1 MIINSNISALTSAF
15 ALRQATIASTTAS
28 ERIASGLRINSA
40 KDDPAGIGQA
50 NRLKAQIAS
59 YAKATDNINSGIAIV
74 QKIDSSLS
82 QISDIL
88 ISMRDLASS
97 SSSGATSSDT
107 RTSNQTQLS
116 SYRDDINTIS
126 NTTTWNGQ
134 SLMNGGLTSLF
145 IQSGIDSRS
154 KTALNFYSA
163 LTSALGIGSPLA
175 VSSLGSNTNAMASG
189 DLLINGIT
197 VGATSTSDDNLSY
210 ADKSGSAI
218 AKAAAVNRV
227 SGSTNVQAVVGTTT
241 ASGSSM
247 SAVGSDTTGT
257 ITINGTAISL
267 TLYATDSVDTSRASV
282 ISTINSY
289 SGQTGVVAV
298 DGETDARGVL
308 LTAEDGRNITVAHST
323 LTASQT
329 GLAADNTYAGT
340 YTLRNLDGSSSVT
353 LSSAVD
359 KDIRNADIAAGTY
372 SANLAQFTTQTR
384 SGSTASPSVLASGD
398 LSINGVAINA
408 PLATDDTATALT
420 TTSAT
425 KASSAI
431 ALAAAINRKTTETG
445 VTAAANT
452 NTLIGTGFSAGSVS
466 SIFLNG
472 VTIAASLTSSSTRQ
486 NVADLLNTVQ
496 GQTGVVASDNGDG
509 LTLTANDGRT
519 ISIGLSDSGSAV
531 SGDRIGLGGNV
542 GLTGAAA
549 TSAGAMAFISTV
561 SLSSESVFTVESGSN
576 GAANFEAIGFREGSF
591 GGLSSEDVKLSSL
604 DISSQTGGS
613 NALTV
618 IDGAIE
624 MISNYQSLAGAQE
637 SRLDL
642 LNELVIDQSISASS
656 AYGNIM
662 DADLAAE
669 ATNLALAQIR
679 QNAATAMLAQ
689 ANTTPG
695 IVSYLLRQYT
705 G

>member
-1 MIINSNISALTSAF
+1 MIINSNIPALTSGI
-15 ALRQATIASTTAS
+15 ALKRASIAAATAS

-40 KDDPAGIGQA
+40 KDDPAGLGQA

-59 YAKATDNINSGIAIV
+59 YSKATDNINSGIALV

-88 ISMRDLASS
+88 SSMRDLATS
-97 SSSGATSSDT
+97 SSSGATSALT

-116 SYRDDINTIS
+116 SYRDDINTIA
-126 NTTTWNGQ
+126 NTTSWNGQ
-134 SLMNGGLTSLF
+134 SLMNGSLSSLS
-145 IQSGIDSRS
+145 IQTGIDSRS
-154 KTALNFYSA
+154 TTALNFYSS

-197 VGATSTSDDNLSY
+197 VGASSTSDDNLSF
-210 ADKSGSAI
+210 ADKDGSAI
-218 AKAAAVNRV
+218 AKAAAINRV
-227 SGSTNVQAVVGTTT
+227 SDTTNVQAVVGTTT
-241 ASGSSM
+241 VSGSSM
-247 SAVGSDTTGT
+247 SAVGSNTTGT

-267 TLYATDSVDTSRASV
+267 TLYAADSVETNRASV
-282 ISTINSY
+282 ISAINNN

-298 DGETDARGVL
+298 DGETNARGVL
-308 LTAEDGRNITVAHST
+308 LTAEDGRNITISHST

-329 GLAADNTYAGT
+329 GLAADDTYAGT
-340 YTLRNLDGSSSVT
+340 YTLRNLDGSSSIT
-353 LSSAVD
+353 LSSTVG

-372 SANLAQFTTQTR
+372 SANLAQFTTQAR
-384 SGSTASPSVLASGD
+384 SGSTSAPSVLASGD
-398 LSINGVAINA
+398 LTINGVAIGA
-408 PLATDDTATALT
+408 PLASDDTATVAT

-431 ALAAAINRKTTETG
+431 GLAAAINRKTDETG
-445 VTAAANT
+445 VTATANANT
-452 NTLIGTGFSAGSVS
+452 LVGTGFSANSAS

-486 NVADLLNTVQ
+486 DVADLINTVQ

-509 LTLTANDGRT
+509 ITLTANDGRT
-519 ISIGLSDSGSAV
+519 ISIGVSNSGAAV
-531 SGDRIGLGGNV
+531 SGERIGLGGNV

-549 TSAGAMAFISTV
+549 TSAGAMAFISRVT
-561 SLSSESVFTVESGSN
+561 LSSDSVFTVESGAN
-576 GAANFEAIGFREGSF
+576 GATNFNAIGFREGNF
-591 GGLSSEDVKLSSL
+591 GGLSSEDIKLSAL

-624 MISNYQSLAGAQE
+624 MISNYQAIAGTQE
-637 SRLDL
+637 SRLDRQKD
-642 LNELVIDQSISASS
+642 LVADQSLVASS
-656 AYGNIM
+656 AYGTIM
-662 DADLAAE
+662 NADLAAE

-679 QNAATAMLAQ
+679 QNAAAAMLAQ
-689 ANTTPG
+689 ANATPD
-695 IVSYLLRQYT
+695 IVSYLLKQYT

>member
-1 MIINSNISALTSAF
+1 MIVNTNIPALTSAL
-15 ALRQATIASTTAS
+15 ALKQANIDATTAS

-59 YAKATDNINSGIAIV
+59 YAKATENINSGIAIV

-107 RTSNQTQLS
+107 RSSNQTQLG

-134 SLMNGGLTSLF
+134 SVMNGSLSSLS

-189 DLLINGIT
+189 DLFINGIS
-197 VGATSTSDDNLSY
+197 VGATSSSDDNLSY
-210 ADKSGSAI
+210 ADKDGSAI
-218 AKAAAVNRV
+218 AKAAAINLV
-227 SGSTNVQAVVGTTT
+227 SSSTNVQAVVGTTT

-257 ITINGTAISL
+257 VTINGTSISL
-267 TLYATDSVDTSRASV
+267 TLYVADSVDTSRASV
-282 ISTINSY
+282 ISTINNY

-298 DGETDARGVL
+298 DGETNARGVL
-308 LTAEDGRNITVAHST
+308 LTAEDGRNITVVHST

-329 GLAADNTYAGT
+329 GLAADDTYAGT
-340 YTLRNLDGSSSVT
+340 YTLRDLDGASSIT
-353 LSSAVD
+353 LSSAID
-359 KDIRNADIAAGTY
+359 KDIRNADFAPGTY
-372 SANLAQFTTQTR
+372 SANAAQVTTQVR
-384 SGSTASPSVLASGD
+384 SGSTAAPSVLASGD
-398 LSINGVAINA
+398 LSINGVAINV
-408 PLATDDTATALT
+408 PLATDDTATAVT
-420 TTSAT
+420 TTSVT
-425 KASSAI
+425 KDSSAI

-445 VTAAANT
+445 VTATANANT
-452 NTLIGTGFSAGSVS
+452 LVGTGFSAGSVD

-472 VTIAASLTSSSTRQ
+472 VTIAASLTNSSTRQ
-486 NVADLLNTVQ
+486 DVADLLNTVQ
-496 GQTGVVASDNGDG
+496 GQTGVIASDNGDG
-509 LTLTANDGRT
+509 LTLTASDGRT
-519 ISIGLSDSGSAV
+519 ISIGLSNSGSAV
-531 SGDRIGLGGNV
+531 SGNRIGLDGNV
-542 GLTGAAA
+542 ALTGAAA

-576 GAANFEAIGFREGSF
+576 GAVNFETIGFREGSF
-591 GGLSSEDVKLSSL
+591 GGLSSEDIKLSAL
-604 DISSQTGGS
+604 DISTQTGGS

-624 MISNYQSLAGAQE
+624 MVSNYQGLAGAQE

-642 LNELVIDQSISASS
+642 LNALITDQSNNASS
-656 AYGNIM
+656 AYGSIM

-689 ANTTPG
+689 ANTTPA

>member
-1 MIINSNISALTSAF
+1 MIVNTNIPALTSAL
-15 ALRQATIASTTAS
+15 ALKQANIDATTAS

-59 YAKATDNINSGIAIV
+59 YAKATENINSGIAIV

-107 RTSNQTQLS
+107 RSSNQTQLG

-134 SLMNGGLTSLF
+134 SVMNGSLSSLS

-189 DLLINGIT
+189 DLFINGIS
-197 VGATSTSDDNLSY
+197 VGATSSSDDNLSY
-210 ADKSGSAI
+210 ADKDGSAI
-218 AKAAAVNRV
+218 AKAAAINLV
-227 SGSTNVQAVVGTTT
+227 SSSTNVQAVVGTTT

-257 ITINGTAISL
+257 VTINGTSISL
-267 TLYATDSVDTSRASV
+267 TLYVADSVDTSRASV
-282 ISTINSY
+282 ISTINNY

-298 DGETDARGVL
+298 DGETNARGVL
-308 LTAEDGRNITVAHST
+308 LTAEDGRNITVVHST

-329 GLAADNTYAGT
+329 GLAADDTYAGT
-340 YTLRNLDGSSSVT
+340 YTLRDLDGASSIT
-353 LSSAVD
+353 LSSAID
-359 KDIRNADIAAGTY
+359 KDIRNADFAPGTY
-372 SANLAQFTTQTR
+372 SANAAQVTTQVR
-384 SGSTASPSVLASGD
+384 SGSTAAPSVLASGD
-398 LSINGVAINA
+398 LSINGVAINV
-408 PLATDDTATALT
+408 PLATDDTATAVT

-425 KASSAI
+425 KDSSAI

-445 VTAAANT
+445 VTATANANT
-452 NTLIGTGFSAGSVS
+452 LVGTGFAAGSVD

-472 VTIAASLTSSSTRQ
+472 VTIAASLTNSSTRQ
-486 NVADLLNTVQ
+486 DVADLLNTVQ
-496 GQTGVVASDNGDG
+496 GQTGVIASDNGDG
-509 LTLTANDGRT
+509 LTLTASDGRT
-519 ISIGLSDSGSAV
+519 ISIGLSNSGSAV
-531 SGDRIGLGGNV
+531 SGNRIGLDGNV
-542 GLTGAAA
+542 ALTGAAA

-576 GAANFEAIGFREGSF
+576 GAVNFETIGFREGSF
-591 GGLSSEDVKLSSL
+591 GGLSSEDIKLSAL
-604 DISSQTGGS
+604 DISTQTGGS

-624 MISNYQSLAGAQE
+624 MVSNYQGLAGAQE

-642 LNELVIDQSISASS
+642 LNALITDQSNNASS
-656 AYGNIM
+656 AYGSIM

-689 ANTTPG
+689 ANTTPA

>member
-1 MIINSNISALTSAF
+1 MIVNTNIPALTSAL
-15 ALRQATIASTTAS
+15 ALKQANNDATTAS

-59 YAKATDNINSGIAIV
+59 YAKATENINSGIAIV

-107 RTSNQTQLS
+107 RSSNQTQLG

-134 SLMNGGLTSLF
+134 SVMNGSLSSLS

-189 DLLINGIT
+189 DLFINGIS
-197 VGATSTSDDNLSY
+197 VGATSSSDDNLSY
-210 ADKSGSAI
+210 ADKDGSAI
-218 AKAAAVNRV
+218 AKAAAINLV
-227 SGSTNVQAVVGTTT
+227 SSSTNVQAVVGTTT

-257 ITINGTAISL
+257 VTINGTSISL
-267 TLYATDSVDTSRASV
+267 TLYVADSVDTSRASV
-282 ISTINSY
+282 ISTINNY

-298 DGETDARGVL
+298 DGETNARGVL
-308 LTAEDGRNITVAHST
+308 LTAEDGRNITVVHST

-329 GLAADNTYAGT
+329 GLAADDTYAGT
-340 YTLRNLDGSSSVT
+340 YTLRDLDGASSIT
-353 LSSAVD
+353 LSSAID
-359 KDIRNADIAAGTY
+359 KDIRNADFAPGTY
-372 SANLAQFTTQTR
+372 SANAAQVTTQVR
-384 SGSTASPSVLASGD
+384 SGSTAAPSVLASGD
-398 LSINGVAINA
+398 LSINGVAINV
-408 PLATDDTATALT
+408 PLATDDTATAVT

-425 KASSAI
+425 KDSSAI

-445 VTAAANT
+445 VTATANANT
-452 NTLIGTGFSAGSVS
+452 LVGTGFSAGSVD

-472 VTIAASLTSSSTRQ
+472 VTIAASLTNSSTRQ
-486 NVADLLNTVQ
+486 DVADLLNTVQ
-496 GQTGVVASDNGDG
+496 GQTGVIASDNGDG
-509 LTLTANDGRT
+509 LTLTASDGRT
-519 ISIGLSDSGSAV
+519 ISIGLSNSGSAV
-531 SGDRIGLGGNV
+531 SGNRIGLDGNV
-542 GLTGAAA
+542 ALTGAAA

-576 GAANFEAIGFREGSF
+576 GAVNFETIGFREGSF
-591 GGLSSEDVKLSSL
+591 GGLSSEDIKLSAL
-604 DISSQTGGS
+604 DISTQTGGS

-624 MISNYQSLAGAQE
+624 MVSNYQGLAGAQE

-642 LNELVIDQSISASS
+642 LNALITDQSNNASS
-656 AYGNIM
+656 AYGSIM

-689 ANTTPG
+689 ANTTPA

>member
-1 MIINSNISALTSAF
+1 VIVNTNIPALTSAL
-15 ALRQATIASTTAS
+15 ALKQANIDATTAS

-59 YAKATDNINSGIAIV
+59 YAKATENINSGIAIV

-107 RTSNQTQLS
+107 RSSNQTQLG

-134 SLMNGGLTSLF
+134 SVMNGSLSSLS

-189 DLLINGIT
+189 DLFINGIS
-197 VGATSTSDDNLSY
+197 VGATSSSDDNLSY
-210 ADKSGSAI
+210 ADKDGSAI
-218 AKAAAVNRV
+218 AKAAAINLV
-227 SGSTNVQAVVGTTT
+227 SSSTNVQAVVGTTT

-257 ITINGTAISL
+257 VTINGTSISL
-267 TLYATDSVDTSRASV
+267 TLYVADSVDTSRASV
-282 ISTINSY
+282 ISTINNY

-298 DGETDARGVL
+298 DGETNARGVL
-308 LTAEDGRNITVAHST
+308 LTAEDGRNITVVHST

-329 GLAADNTYAGT
+329 GLAADDTYAGT
-340 YTLRNLDGSSSVT
+340 YTLRDLDGASSIT
-353 LSSAVD
+353 LSSAID
-359 KDIRNADIAAGTY
+359 KDIRNADFAPGTY
-372 SANLAQFTTQTR
+372 SANAAQVTTQVR
-384 SGSTASPSVLASGD
+384 SGSTAAPSVLASGD
-398 LSINGVAINA
+398 LSINGVAINV
-408 PLATDDTATALT
+408 PLATDDTATAVT

-425 KASSAI
+425 KDSSAI

-445 VTAAANT
+445 VTATANANT
-452 NTLIGTGFSAGSVS
+452 LVGTGFSAGSVD

-472 VTIAASLTSSSTRQ
+472 VTIAASLTNSSTRQ
-486 NVADLLNTVQ
+486 DVADLLNTVQ
-496 GQTGVVASDNGDG
+496 GQTGVIASDNGDG
-509 LTLTANDGRT
+509 LTLTASDGRT
-519 ISIGLSDSGSAV
+519 ISIGLSNSGSAV
-531 SGDRIGLGGNV
+531 SGNRIGLDGNV
-542 GLTGAAA
+542 ALTGAAA

-576 GAANFEAIGFREGSF
+576 GAVNFETIGFREGSF
-591 GGLSSEDVKLSSL
+591 GGLSSEDIKLSAL
-604 DISSQTGGS
+604 DISTQTGGS

-624 MISNYQSLAGAQE
+624 MVSNYQGLAGAQE

-642 LNELVIDQSISASS
+642 LNALITDQSNNASS
-656 AYGNIM
+656 AYGSIM

-689 ANTTPG
+689 ANTTPA

>member
-1 MIINSNISALTSAF
+1 MIVNTNIPALTSAL
-15 ALRQATIASTTAS
+15 ALKQANNDATTAS

-59 YAKATDNINSGIAIV
+59 YAKATENINSGIAIV

-107 RTSNQTQLS
+107 RSSNQTQLG

-134 SLMNGGLTSLF
+134 SVMNGSLSSLS

-189 DLLINGIT
+189 DLFINGIS
-197 VGATSTSDDNLSY
+197 VGATSSSDDNLSY
-210 ADKSGSAI
+210 ADKDGSAI
-218 AKAAAVNRV
+218 AKAAAINLV
-227 SGSTNVQAVVGTTT
+227 SSSTNVQAVVGTTT

-257 ITINGTAISL
+257 VTINGTSISL
-267 TLYATDSVDTSRASV
+267 TLYVADSVDTSRASV
-282 ISTINSY
+282 ISTINNY

-298 DGETDARGVL
+298 DGETNARGVL
-308 LTAEDGRNITVAHST
+308 LTAEDGRNITVVHST

-329 GLAADNTYAGT
+329 GLAADDTYAGT
-340 YTLRNLDGSSSVT
+340 YTLRDLDGASSIT
-353 LSSAVD
+353 LSSAID
-359 KDIRNADIAAGTY
+359 KDIRNADFAPGTY
-372 SANLAQFTTQTR
+372 SANAAQVTTQVR
-384 SGSTASPSVLASGD
+384 SGSTAAPSVLASGD
-398 LSINGVAINA
+398 LSINGVAINV
-408 PLATDDTATALT
+408 PLATDDTATAVT

-425 KASSAI
+425 KDSSAI

-445 VTAAANT
+445 VTATANANT
-452 NTLIGTGFSAGSVS
+452 LVGTGFAAGSVD

-472 VTIAASLTSSSTRQ
+472 VTIAASLTNSSTRQ
-486 NVADLLNTVQ
+486 DVADLLNTVQ
-496 GQTGVVASDNGDG
+496 GQTGVIASDNGDG
-509 LTLTANDGRT
+509 LTLTASDGRT
-519 ISIGLSDSGSAV
+519 ISIGLSNSGSAV
-531 SGDRIGLGGNV
+531 SGNRIGLDGNV
-542 GLTGAAA
+542 ALTGAAA

-576 GAANFEAIGFREGSF
+576 GAVNFETIGFREGSF
-591 GGLSSEDVKLSSL
+591 GGLSSEDIKLSAL
-604 DISSQTGGS
+604 DISTQTGGS

-624 MISNYQSLAGAQE
+624 MVSNYQGLAGAQE

-642 LNELVIDQSISASS
+642 LNALITDQSNNASS
-656 AYGNIM
+656 AYGSIM

-689 ANTTPG
+689 ANTTPA

>member
-1 MIINSNISALTSAF
+1 VIVNTNIPALTSAL
-15 ALRQATIASTTAS
+15 ALKQANNDATTAS

-59 YAKATDNINSGIAIV
+59 YAKATENINSGIAIV

-107 RTSNQTQLS
+107 RSSNQTQLG

-134 SLMNGGLTSLF
+134 SVMNGSLSSLS

-189 DLLINGIT
+189 DLFINGIS
-197 VGATSTSDDNLSY
+197 VGATSSSDDNLSY
-210 ADKSGSAI
+210 ADKDGSAI
-218 AKAAAVNRV
+218 AKAAAINLV
-227 SGSTNVQAVVGTTT
+227 SSSTNVQAVVGTTT

-257 ITINGTAISL
+257 VTINGTSISL
-267 TLYATDSVDTSRASV
+267 TLYVADSVDTSRASV
-282 ISTINSY
+282 ISTINNY

-298 DGETDARGVL
+298 DGETNARGVL
-308 LTAEDGRNITVAHST
+308 LTAEDGRNITVVHST

-329 GLAADNTYAGT
+329 GLAADDTYAGT
-340 YTLRNLDGSSSVT
+340 YTLRDLDGASSIT
-353 LSSAVD
+353 LSSAID
-359 KDIRNADIAAGTY
+359 KDIRNADFAPGTY
-372 SANLAQFTTQTR
+372 SANAAQVTTQVR
-384 SGSTASPSVLASGD
+384 SGSTAAPSVLASGD
-398 LSINGVAINA
+398 LSINGVAINV
-408 PLATDDTATALT
+408 PLATDDTATAVT

-425 KASSAI
+425 KDSSAI

-445 VTAAANT
+445 VTATANANT
-452 NTLIGTGFSAGSVS
+452 LVGTGFAAGSVD

-472 VTIAASLTSSSTRQ
+472 VTIAASLTNSSTRQ
-486 NVADLLNTVQ
+486 DVADLLNTVQ
-496 GQTGVVASDNGDG
+496 GQTGVIASDNGDG
-509 LTLTANDGRT
+509 LTLTASDGRT
-519 ISIGLSDSGSAV
+519 ISIGLSNSGSAV
-531 SGDRIGLGGNV
+531 SGNRIGLDGNV
-542 GLTGAAA
+542 ALTGAAA

-576 GAANFEAIGFREGSF
+576 GAVNFETIGFREGSF
-591 GGLSSEDVKLSSL
+591 GGLSSEDIKLSAL
-604 DISSQTGGS
+604 DISTQTGGS

-624 MISNYQSLAGAQE
+624 MVSNYQGLAGAQE

-642 LNELVIDQSISASS
+642 LNALITDQSNNASS
-656 AYGNIM
+656 AYGSIM

-689 ANTTPG
+689 ANTTPA

>member
-1 MIINSNISALTSAF
+1 VIVNTNIPALTSAL
-15 ALRQATIASTTAS
+15 ALKQANNDATTAS

-59 YAKATDNINSGIAIV
+59 YAKATENINSGIAIV

-107 RTSNQTQLS
+107 RSSNQTQLG

-134 SLMNGGLTSLF
+134 SVMNGSLSSLS

-189 DLLINGIT
+189 DLFINGIS
-197 VGATSTSDDNLSY
+197 VGATSSSDDNLSY
-210 ADKSGSAI
+210 ADKDGSAI
-218 AKAAAVNRV
+218 AKAAAINLV
-227 SGSTNVQAVVGTTT
+227 SSSTNVQAVVGTTT

-257 ITINGTAISL
+257 VTINGTSISL
-267 TLYATDSVDTSRASV
+267 TLYVADSVDTSRASV
-282 ISTINSY
+282 ISTINNY

-298 DGETDARGVL
+298 DGETNARGVL
-308 LTAEDGRNITVAHST
+308 LTAEDGRNITVVHST

-329 GLAADNTYAGT
+329 GLAADDTYAGT
-340 YTLRNLDGSSSVT
+340 YTLRDLDGASSIT
-353 LSSAVD
+353 LSSAID
-359 KDIRNADIAAGTY
+359 KDIRNADFAPGTY
-372 SANLAQFTTQTR
+372 SANAAQVTTQVR
-384 SGSTASPSVLASGD
+384 SGSTAAPSVLASGD
-398 LSINGVAINA
+398 LSINGVAINV
-408 PLATDDTATALT
+408 PLATDDTATAVT

-425 KASSAI
+425 KDSSAI

-445 VTAAANT
+445 VTATANANT
-452 NTLIGTGFSAGSVS
+452 LVGTGFSAGSVD

-472 VTIAASLTSSSTRQ
+472 VTIAASLTNSSTRQ
-486 NVADLLNTVQ
+486 DVADLLNTVQ
-496 GQTGVVASDNGDG
+496 GQTGVIASDNGDG
-509 LTLTANDGRT
+509 LTLTASDGRT
-519 ISIGLSDSGSAV
+519 ISIGLSNSGSAV
-531 SGDRIGLGGNV
+531 SGNRIGLDGNV
-542 GLTGAAA
+542 ALTGAAA

-576 GAANFEAIGFREGSF
+576 GAVNFETIGFREGSF
-591 GGLSSEDVKLSSL
+591 GGLSSEDIKLSAL
-604 DISSQTGGS
+604 DISTQTGGS

-624 MISNYQSLAGAQE
+624 MVSNYQGLAGAQE

-642 LNELVIDQSISASS
+642 LNALITDQSNNASS
-656 AYGNIM
+656 AYGSIM

-689 ANTTPG
+689 ANTTPA